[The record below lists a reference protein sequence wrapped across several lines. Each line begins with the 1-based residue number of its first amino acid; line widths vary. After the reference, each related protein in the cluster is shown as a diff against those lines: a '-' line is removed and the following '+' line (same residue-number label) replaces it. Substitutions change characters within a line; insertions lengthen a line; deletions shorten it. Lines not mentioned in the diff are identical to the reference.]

1 MCQESKF
8 DVIDPRIHLNKS
20 RLHLNRNGYAIMGKN
35 FVNLI
40 LKHHVWLDTKILV
53 ENKIKQNKNGLY
65 SKNGDSCKNVDFQ
78 SRSHENEEKHFHKQN
93 REP

>member
-8 DVIDPRIHLNKS
+8 DVIDPRTNLNKS

-40 LKHHVWLDTKILV
+40 LKHHA
-53 ENKIKQNKNGLY
+53 
-65 SKNGDSCKNVDFQ
+65 
-78 SRSHENEEKHFHKQN
+78 
-93 REP
+93 

>member
-1 MCQESKF
+1 MYGTVSRNDNLNDKALEVNLKLLKMCQESKF

-40 LKHHVWLDTKILV
+40 LKHHV
-53 ENKIKQNKNGLY
+53 
-65 SKNGDSCKNVDFQ
+65 
-78 SRSHENEEKHFHKQN
+78 
-93 REP
+93 